1 MTSCLHALFF
11 HHNNRNVGK
20 CGDIASE
27 VQGFP
32 NHLASFSNL
41 WKSMG
46 CTWRRWP
53 HTGDGPG
60 RRPRAN
66 RKQRRWW
73 KASYLLCEGEWCYFG
88 YLSWLPWPAIR
99 QRLII
104 LQWVAGSFYMNTCHL
119 LLSQKYFHYWHCF
132 IFPVVYCC
140 KILFSLSQHF
150 AHLRKR
156 KCWKK
161 LADVTSWLDA
171 LNIGSLKGSFQ
182 KNPEHYF
189 HAQKNSR

>member
-1 MTSCLHALFF
+1 M
-11 HHNNRNVGK
+11 
-20 CGDIASE
+20 
-27 VQGFP
+27 
-32 NHLASFSNL
+32 
-41 WKSMG
+41 

-53 HTGDGPG
+53 RTGDGPG

-66 RKQRRWW
+66 RKQRMWW
-73 KASYLLCEGEWCYFG
+73 KASYLLCEGESWCYFG

-132 IFPVVYCC
+132 IFSRGLLLQNTFLPLATFCASSE
-140 KILFSLSQHF
+140 KKKL
-150 AHLRKR
+150 K
-156 KCWKK
+156 KK

-171 LNIGSLKGSFQ
+171 LNIGSLKGSFW
-182 KNPEHYF
+182 KKTRTLFPC
-189 HAQKNSR
+189 AKNSR